1 MREGKT
7 LKDYSEMLE
16 NAYAKI
22 PSEALKKER
31 FELPRAESFIEGT
44 KTIVKNYAQ
53 ILKAMNRPQ
62 EHLFKFIAKEIA
74 TSANVEGG
82 RLVLNARFGEKQVND
97 LFQNYYRSFV
107 QCRECKKPDTK
118 IIEQQG
124 VRMMRCEA
132 CGAMS
137 PVKKL

>member
-1 MREGKT
+1 
-7 LKDYSEMLE
+7 MLE
-16 NAYAKI
+16 RAYKEL
-22 PSEALKKER
+22 PEEALKKER
-31 FELPRAESFIEGT
+31 FELPKTESFIEGS

-74 TSANVEGG
+74 TSATVEGG
-82 RLVLNARFGEKQVND
+82 RLVLNAKFGEKQVNE
-97 LFQNYYRSFV
+97 LFQNYYREFV

-118 IIEQQG
+118 IIEHQG
-124 VRMMRCEA
+124 ARILKCEA

-137 PVKKL
+137 PVKKI